1 MFETNWH
8 GRFKHD
14 EWGREVFEELKDESG
29 NLLYS
34 DAETRS
40 NYVKTNRIETSEYNS
55 SLDNS
60 YVPRALRKEWAVVGL
75 LGQIRVRKNAVIP
88 SNWVKLKEIDSVK
101 DFYLV
106 R

>member
-1 MFETNWH
+1 M
-8 GRFKHD
+8 
-14 EWGREVFEELKDESG
+14 
-29 NLLYS
+29 
-34 DAETRS
+34 
-40 NYVKTNRIETSEYNS
+40 KTERIENSDWDS

-60 YVPRALRKEWAVVGL
+60 YVPRALRKEWAIVGL
-75 LGQIRVRKNAVIP
+75 LGQIRIRKNAVVP